1 MRNQIV
7 LSSIAVSLMLFL
19 AGSGNDASGT
29 SKRGSGASSLDDKNN
44 GHQVGSPPAH
54 FTHFEIYE
62 GSDGKTHVRD
72 ITVDL
77 KSVDY
82 APPAPPGGIG
92 GLQPATHTLFASI
105 GANWGRADYEAGVPH
120 PTPKRQLFVVL
131 SGMGTVI
138 TTDGD
143 RRRLVPGTVVLLTDV
158 FPSKGHFT
166 IADNPIVFAAIQLE

>member
-1 MRNQIV
+1 MRQQVV
-7 LSSIAVSLMLFL
+7 LTSIAASLMLSL
-19 AGSGNDASGT
+19 VCSGNDASGT
-29 SKRGSGASSLDDKNN
+29 SKRGGEASSLDDKND
-44 GHQVGSPPAH
+44 GHQVSAPPAH
-54 FTHFEIYE
+54 LTYFEAYE
-62 GSDGKTHVRD
+62 GSDGKTHFRD

-92 GLQPATHTLFASI
+92 GLQPATHTLFASV

-120 PTPKRQLFVVL
+120 PTRKRQLFVAL

-143 RRRLVPGTVVLLTDV
+143 RRRQVPGTVVLLTDV
-158 FPSKGHFT
+158 SPSKGHFT
-166 IADNPIVFAAIQLE
+166 IADKPLVFVVIQLE